1 MQGKNVDRFPLNVGM
16 TPDLNDELNDRTK
29 GVDSCSAQTS
39 KIRGGSWL
47 GPGALLLLTLDKIF

>member
-29 GVDSCSAQTS
+29 GVDSCSAQINEQNTGRKLVRS
-39 KIRGGSWL
+39 RSSVVINTR
-47 GPGALLLLTLDKIF
+47 